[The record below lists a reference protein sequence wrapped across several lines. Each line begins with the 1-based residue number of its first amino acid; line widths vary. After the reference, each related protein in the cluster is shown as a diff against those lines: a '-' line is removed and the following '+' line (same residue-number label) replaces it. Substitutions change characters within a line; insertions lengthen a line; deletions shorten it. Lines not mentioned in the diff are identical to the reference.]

1 MDVAAYRVLTFDC
14 YGTLIDW
21 ESGIRKALR
30 PFLDAHGI
38 PLDDGGALEHYARFE
53 EQLEAGPYRKYR
65 DVLREVMRKFGEMFG
80 FPCSEAEADALPRSL
95 PDWPPFP
102 DTVEALRTLKR
113 HHRLA
118 VLSNTDDDL
127 FAETAKR
134 LQVPFDYVITAEQVG
149 SYKPSHRNF
158 EAAIARIGPPKEQIL
173 HVAQSLYHDIVPAK
187 ALGIANVW
195 INRRHAIHGF
205 GATVPAE
212 ATPDLELPDL
222 RSLAAPVAER

>member
-1 MDVAAYRVLTFDC
+1 MDFAAYSVLTFDC

-30 PFLDAHGI
+30 PFLDAHGVA
-38 PLDDGGALEHYARFE
+38 LDDAELLEQYARFE
-53 EQLEAGPYRKYR
+53 EQIEAGPYRKYR
-65 DVLREVMRKFGEMFG
+65 DVLRGVVRNFGEQFG
-80 FPCSEAEADALPRSL
+80 FTPSPAEADALPNSL
-95 PDWPPFP
+95 SDWPPFP
-102 DTVEALRTLKR
+102 DTVAALRTLKQR
-113 HHRLA
+113 YRLA
-118 VLSNTDDDL
+118 ILSNTDDDL
-127 FAETAKR
+127 FPETAKR

-158 EAAIARIGPPKEQIL
+158 EAALARIGLPKEQIL
-173 HVAQSLYHDIVPAK
+173 HVAQSLYHDIAPAK

-195 INRRHAIHGF
+195 INRRHAVHGF

-222 RSLAAPVAER
+222 RSLAALAAGA